1 MSNEE
6 RRQDA
11 RVRALMGASHEGFV
25 VIDSEDRI
33 RLLNEAAETQLG
45 VERIAVMYAH
55 ASALEAPELEAAL
68 VEARVNGPWDSSAAT
83 LDVKGRSLAC
93 TLIPFADVERGAGE
107 SVAIVLRD
115 EARSMDDLE
124 RAEAILDATGDGM
137 LVFSPDGALTYFNPA
152 ARDIIGPRIDDYVGT
167 HVTLAEILDTEP
179 LLPEGAEATGAAW
192 EATLVEPEHR
202 IVQVRTSPVLDSSG
216 ASIGTVSNI
225 RDITTEREMAM
236 MKNEFV
242 STVSHE
248 LRTPLT
254 SIKGYV
260 DLIVDGEA
268 GEINEIQREFLEIVQ
283 ENSDRLVSLINDML
297 DISRIESGRIHL
309 KVEPIEITD
318 LIVGAAGTFKT
329 MADQSSVEL
338 VTSVT
343 EDIPR
348 AAGDRDRIGQVLMN
362 LVSNAIKYSP
372 GGGTATIA
380 ARRDGDDVIVEVSD
394 TGIGIKPEDQAGLF
408 SKFYRVDSS
417 LTRDIGGTGLGLSIC
432 KSIVELLGG
441 RIWAESEFGEGST
454 FGFSLPV
461 APPDLVRTPAVE
473 GPDAAAGTVLVVD
486 RDPDVASLIETYLAK
501 RGYDVLTAHSAQAAA
516 QLAAQHRP
524 RAITLDVML
533 DDSDGFDLLQQLKGN
548 PETADIP
555 VLVLSVVCD
564 EGKSMRL
571 GAANYLEKPVNQ
583 KRLVDVIDGLVGSVA
598 SPLVLV
604 VDDDRGIVDSISRV
618 LKAKGFAVMP
628 AYDGKEAMAAVR
640 RKRPHLMLL
649 DLKMP
654 EMDGYQVIQEIKTD
668 PEMSDIPIVV
678 MTAHRIDHSRMGI
691 IAMAAEQVP
700 KPFSAE
706 ELVERVESLLT
717 EEA

>member
-6 RRQDA
+6 RRQNP
-11 RVRALMGASHEGFV
+11 RLRALMSAAHEGFV
-25 VIDSEDRI
+25 VVDSQDHVRI
-33 RLLNEAAETQLG
+33 FNEAAEKLFG

-55 ASALEAPELEAAL
+55 VSAVEVPDLEAAL
-68 VEARVNGPWDSSAAT
+68 AEARLNGAWDSSAAV
-83 LDVKGRSLAC
+83 LSVKGRQLAC
-93 TLIPFADVERGAGE
+93 TLIPFDDPESGSGE
-107 SVAIVLRD
+107 SVAVVVRD
-115 EARSMDDLE
+115 GARGADDLE

-137 LVFSPDGALTYFNPA
+137 LVFSPDGKLTYFNPA
-152 ARDIIGPRIDDYVGT
+152 ARDIIGPRIDD
-167 HVTLAEILDTEP
+167 HVDTQATLAEILGTEP
-179 LLPEGAEATGAAW
+179 LLPEGAESTGAAW
-192 EATLVEPEHR
+192 EATLSEPEHR
-202 IVQVRTSPVLDSSG
+202 IVQVRTSPVLDPEG
-216 ASIGTVSNI
+216 VPIGTVSNI

-309 KVEPIEITD
+309 KVEPIEVSE
-318 LIVGAAGTFKT
+318 LVVGAAETFKT

-338 VTSVT
+338 VTSVA
-343 EDIPR
+343 EDLPR
-348 AAGDRDRIGQVLMN
+348 AAGDRDRVGQVLMN

-380 ARRDGDDVIVEVSD
+380 ARSDGENVVVEVSD

-441 RIWAESEFGEGST
+441 KIWAESEFGQGST
-454 FGFSLPV
+454 FGFSLPM

-501 RGYDVLTAHSAQAAA
+501 RGYDVLTAHSAHAAA
-516 QLAAQHRP
+516 ELAAQHRP

-533 DDSDGFDLLQQLKGN
+533 DDADGFDLLQQLKTH
-548 PETADIP
+548 PDTADIP

-583 KRLVDVIDGLVGSVA
+583 RRLVDVIDGLVGSVA

-604 VDDDRGIVDSISRV
+604 VDDDRDIVGSISRV

-668 PEMSDIPIVV
+668 SELSDIPIVV

-691 IAMAAEQVP
+691 IDMAAEQVP

-706 ELVERVESLLT
+706 ELVERIESLLT

>member
-6 RRQDA
+6 RRQSP
-11 RVRALMGASHEGFV
+11 RMRALMGAAHEGFV
-25 VIDSEDRI
+25 VVDSDDRI
-33 RLLNEAAETQLG
+33 RIFNEAAEKLFG

-55 ASALEAPELEAAL
+55 VSAVEVPDLEAAL
-68 VEARVNGPWDSSAAT
+68 AEARLNGAWDSSAAV
-83 LDVKGRSLAC
+83 LSVKGRQLAC
-93 TLIPFADVERGAGE
+93 TLIPFDDPESGSGE
-107 SVAIVLRD
+107 SVAVVVRD
-115 EARSMDDLE
+115 GARGADDLE

-137 LVFSPDGALTYFNPA
+137 LVFSPDGKLTYFNPA
-152 ARDIIGPRIDDYVGT
+152 ARDIIGPRIDD
-167 HVTLAEILDTEP
+167 HVDTQATLAEILGTEP
-179 LLPEGAEATGAAW
+179 LLPEGAESTGAAW
-192 EATLVEPEHR
+192 EATLSEPEHR
-202 IVQVRTSPVLDSSG
+202 IVQVRTSPVLDSAG
-216 ASIGTVSNI
+216 APIGTVSNI
-225 RDITTEREMAM
+225 RDITAEREMAM

-268 GEINEIQREFLEIVQ
+268 GDINEIQREFLEIVQ

-309 KVEPIEITD
+309 KVEPIDVTE
-318 LIVGAAGTFKT
+318 LIVGAADTFKT

-338 VTSVT
+338 VTSVA
-343 EDIPR
+343 EDLPR
-348 AAGDRDRIGQVLMN
+348 AAGDRDRVGQVLMN

-380 ARRDGDDVIVEVSD
+380 ARREGDNVVVEVGD

-441 RIWAESEFGEGST
+441 KIWAESEFGEGST

-516 QLAAQHRP
+516 ELAAQYRP

-533 DDSDGFDLLQQLKGN
+533 DDADGFDLLQQLKTH
-548 PETADIP
+548 PDTADIP

-604 VDDDRGIVDSISRV
+604 VDDDRDIVGSISRV

-668 PEMSDIPIVV
+668 SELSDIPIVV

-691 IAMAAEQVP
+691 IDMAAEQVP

-706 ELVERVESLLT
+706 ELVERIESLLT

>member
-1 MSNEE
+1 VSNEE
-6 RRQDA
+6 RRQNA
-11 RVRALMGASHEGFV
+11 RMRAFLGASQEGFV
-25 VIDSEDRI
+25 VIDAEDHIRI
-33 RLLNEAAETQLG
+33 LNEAAASLLG
-45 VERIAVMYAH
+45 VERIAVMDTPV
-55 ASALEAPELEAAL
+55 STLDCPDLETALAD
-68 VEARVNGPWDSSAAT
+68 ARFNGPWDSSTAVITAR
-83 LDVKGRSLAC
+83 GRLLGC
-93 TLIPFADVERGAGE
+93 TLVPFEDAECDAREC
-107 SVAIVLRD
+107 VAVVVRD
-115 EARSMDDLE
+115 GARSMGDLE

-137 LVFSPDGALTYFNPA
+137 LVFSPDGKLTYFNPA
-152 ARDIIGPRIDDYVGT
+152 ARDIVGPRIDDHVDT
-167 HVTLAEILDTEP
+167 QVTLAEILGTEP
-179 LLPEGAEATGAAW
+179 LLPEGAESTGAAW
-192 EATLVEPEHR
+192 EATLSEPERR
-202 IVQVRTSPVLDSSG
+202 IVQVRTSSVLDSEG
-216 ASIGTVSNI
+216 APIGTVSNI
-225 RDITTEREMAM
+225 RDITAEREMAM

-318 LIVGAAGTFKT
+318 LIAGAAETFKT

-338 VTSVT
+338 VTSVA
-343 EDIPR
+343 EDLPR
-348 AAGDRDRIGQVLMN
+348 AAGDRDRVGQVLMN

-372 GGGTATIA
+372 GGGTATIT
-380 ARRDGDDVIVEVSD
+380 ARRDGDNVVVEVSD

-441 RIWAESEFGEGST
+441 KIWAKSEFGEGSA
-454 FGFSLPV
+454 FAFSLPV

-473 GPDAAAGTVLVVD
+473 GPDTAAGTVLVVD
-486 RDPDVASLIETYLAK
+486 RDPDVASLIETYLVK
-501 RGYDVLTAHSAQAAA
+501 RGYDVLTAHSAQAAT

-533 DDSDGFDLLQQLKGN
+533 DDADGFDLLQQLKSH
-548 PETADIP
+548 PDTSDIP

-604 VDDDRGIVDSISRV
+604 VDDDRDIVGSISRV
-618 LKAKGFAVMP
+618 LKARGFAVMP

-649 DLKMP
+649 DLRMP

-668 PEMSDIPIVV
+668 HELSDIPIVV

-691 IAMAAEQVP
+691 IDMAAEQVP

-706 ELVERVESLLT
+706 EIVERVESLLA